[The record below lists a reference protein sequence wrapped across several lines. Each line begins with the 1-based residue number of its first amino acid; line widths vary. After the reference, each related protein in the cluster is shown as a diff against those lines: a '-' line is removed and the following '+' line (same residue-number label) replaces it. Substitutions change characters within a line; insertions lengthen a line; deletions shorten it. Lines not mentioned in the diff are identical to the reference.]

1 LHPEI
6 GLHQFVA
13 WFYARMDFEGINGN
27 QEGLERPVTTCKI
40 DIVGLYALRML
51 DEHCYLFDEYTS
63 EVV

>member
-1 LHPEI
+1 
-6 GLHQFVA
+6 
-13 WFYARMDFEGINGN
+13 MDFEGINGN